1 MSRTREYLQDML
13 RHTDGILLTLC
24 IIASGF
30 GVVMIYSAT
39 RYMET
44 NRLAVVQG
52 VAALIGVVLILL
64 VQQVDLN

>member
-44 NRLAVVQG
+44 NRLAVVQDKLSCISD
-52 VAALIGVVLILL
+52 VH
-64 VQQVDLN
+64 